1 VDNIGTAITL
11 IGGACAIAL
20 FVFRAFAWFTRTDA
34 AVAVTRLDLDRKADE
49 IRVQALEDRLERVE
63 QSVESK
69 LTEIRNLY
77 DDIRQ
82 LIREEHAKRSTQH
95 EAIQQT
101 MTQLAI
107 NTGVQ
112 QAQQVALEK
121 RVTDIQMVVER
132 RIHAMKVEP

>member
-1 VDNIGTAITL
+1 VENIGTSITL

-20 FVFRAFAWFTRTDA
+20 FVFRAFAWFTRKDSEA
-34 AVAVTRLDLDRKADE
+34 AITARDLDRKADE
-49 IRVQALEDRLERVE
+49 VRVSVLEERLERLE
-63 QSVESK
+63 ESVENK

-82 LIREEHAKRSTQH
+82 MLREEHAKRSTQH

-121 RVTDIQMVVER
+121 RVADIQMVVER